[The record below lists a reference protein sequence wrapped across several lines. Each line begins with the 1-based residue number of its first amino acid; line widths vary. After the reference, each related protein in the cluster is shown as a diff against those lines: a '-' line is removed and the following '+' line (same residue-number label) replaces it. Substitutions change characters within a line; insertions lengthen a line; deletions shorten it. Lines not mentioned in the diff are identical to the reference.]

1 MTALVEIGKK
11 ALLFLLGDKKG
22 RKAVGYI
29 IGIAVFLALL
39 PLIIV
44 MGLFHWLLGDGGAE
58 MREQVRREAESAYTE
73 AVTEPELQ
81 TQVFHSIPIKFHL
94 TYCILQKNRL

>member
-1 MTALVEIGKK
+1 MTTLAAIGKK

-29 IGIAVFLALL
+29 IGIAVFLVLL

-44 MGLFHWLLGDGGAE
+44 MGLFHWLLGDGGE
-58 MREQVRREAESAYTE
+58 EIREQVRKEIASSYTE
-73 AVTEPELQ
+73 TVEITEGGME
-81 TQVFHSIPIKFHL
+81 
-94 TYCILQKNRL
+94 NRDDEQAIFR

>member
-1 MTALVEIGKK
+1 MTTIAAIGKK

-22 RKAVGYI
+22 RKAVGYT

-58 MREQVRREAESAYTE
+58 MREQVEKEVKSAYTE
-73 AVTEPELQ
+73 TVEQYKEWEVLEDAVW
-81 TQVFHSIPIKFHL
+81 
-94 TYCILQKNRL
+94 R

>member
-1 MTALVEIGKK
+1 MSTLAAIGKK

-29 IGIAVFLALL
+29 FGIAGFLALL

-58 MREQVRREAESAYTE
+58 MQEQVRKEIASSYTE
-73 AVTEPELQ
+73 TVEITEGGMESRDDE
-81 TQVFHSIPIKFHL
+81 QVIFG
-94 TYCILQKNRL
+94 

>member
-1 MTALVEIGKK
+1 MTTIAAIGKK

-58 MREQVRREAESAYTE
+58 MREQVKKEAASAYTE
-73 AVTEPELQ
+73 SVEQYKEWEVLEDAV
-81 TQVFHSIPIKFHL
+81 
-94 TYCILQKNRL
+94 RR

>member
-1 MTALVEIGKK
+1 MIGGDGRMTTLAAIGKK

-39 PLIIV
+39 PLIVV
-44 MGLFHWLLGDGGAE
+44 MGLFHWLLGDGGAA
-58 MREQVRREAESAYTE
+58 MREQVGKEIASSYTE
-73 AVTEPELQ
+73 TVEIPEGGME
-81 TQVFHSIPIKFHL
+81 
-94 TYCILQKNRL
+94 NRDDEQAIFG

>member
-1 MTALVEIGKK
+1 MTTLAAIGKK

-22 RKAVGYI
+22 RKAVGYT

-44 MGLFHWLLGDGGAE
+44 MGLFHWLLGDSGAE
-58 MREQVRREAESAYTE
+58 MREQVRKEVESAYTE
-73 AVTEPELQ
+73 TVEQYQE
-81 TQVFHSIPIKFHL
+81 
-94 TYCILQKNRL
+94 

>member
-1 MTALVEIGKK
+1 MTTLAAIGKK

-22 RKAVGYI
+22 RKAVGYT

-44 MGLFHWLLGDGGAE
+44 IGLFHWLCGDGGAA
-58 MREQVRREAESAYTE
+58 MREQVGKEIASSYTE
-73 AVTEPELQ
+73 TVEITEGGMENRDDE
-81 TQVFHSIPIKFHL
+81 QVIFG
-94 TYCILQKNRL
+94 

>member
-1 MTALVEIGKK
+1 MTTVAAIGKK
-11 ALLFLLGDKKG
+11 ALLLLLGDKKG
-22 RKAVGYI
+22 RKAVGYT

-58 MREQVRREAESAYTE
+58 MREQVRKEAESAYTE
-73 AVTEPELQ
+73 SVEQYQEWEVLEDAV
-81 TQVFHSIPIKFHL
+81 
-94 TYCILQKNRL
+94 RR

>member
-1 MTALVEIGKK
+1 MTTLAAIGKK
-11 ALLFLLGDKKG
+11 VLLLLLGDKKG

-58 MREQVRREAESAYTE
+58 MREQVKKEAASAYTE
-73 AVTEPELQ
+73 SVEQYKEWEVLEDAVW
-81 TQVFHSIPIKFHL
+81 
-94 TYCILQKNRL
+94 R

>member
-1 MTALVEIGKK
+1 MTTLAAVGKK

-22 RKAVGYI
+22 RKAVEYTV
-29 IGIAVFLALL
+29 GIAVFLALL

-58 MREQVRREAESAYTE
+58 MREQVRKEAESAYTE
-73 AVTEPELQ
+73 SVEQYKEWEVLEDAV
-81 TQVFHSIPIKFHL
+81 
-94 TYCILQKNRL
+94 RR

>member
-1 MTALVEIGKK
+1 MTALAAIGKK

-22 RKAVGYI
+22 RQAVGYT
-29 IGIAVFLALL
+29 IGIAAFLVLL

-58 MREQVRREAESAYTE
+58 MREQVGKEIASSYTE
-73 AVTEPELQ
+73 TVEITEGGME
-81 TQVFHSIPIKFHL
+81 
-94 TYCILQKNRL
+94 NRDDEQAIFG